1 MRAQGSWRPTNAC
14 MMFNIDRF
22 FREPAP
28 PRALAHAVGAS
39 GPVTVVVPVA
49 SQLALVGL
57 NYRLQG
63 GSEAASCAPVPLS
76 EGPAVCYPLPAAS
89 LGRSTC
95 WALTRLPP

>member
-28 PRALAHAVGAS
+28 PRALAHAVDAL

-49 SQLALVGL
+49 TRLALVGL
-57 NYRLQG
+57 NHRLQG
-63 GSEAASCAPVPLS
+63 DSEAASCASAPPA
-76 EGPAVCYPLPAAS
+76 EGPAV
-89 LGRSTC
+89 
-95 WALTRLPP
+95 

>member
-28 PRALAHAVGAS
+28 PRALAHAVGAL

-49 SQLALVGL
+49 TRLALVGL
-57 NYRLQG
+57 NHRLQG
-63 GSEAASCAPVPLS
+63 GSEAASCASAPPS
-76 EGPAVCYPLPAAS
+76 EGPAACYPLPAVS
-89 LGRSTC
+89 LGRS
-95 WALTRLPP
+95 R